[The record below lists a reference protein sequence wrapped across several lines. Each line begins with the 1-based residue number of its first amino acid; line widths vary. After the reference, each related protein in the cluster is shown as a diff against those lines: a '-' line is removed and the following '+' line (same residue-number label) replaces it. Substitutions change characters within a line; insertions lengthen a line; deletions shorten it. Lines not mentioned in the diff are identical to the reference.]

1 MPISYYS
8 VEGAMRSAT
17 DEVHV
22 SGMLAYP
29 SHGQV
34 AFPIVVTHRC
44 TPFRATR
51 DWLDG
56 VEVRS
61 REEIFGSASPQTAD
75 HINLELMGGSKHSA
89 VAAAFGFLGN
99 RMVAD
104 HVRIDTGHVGGPSG
118 GLAFTLALIDVLTP
132 GELTGGHAVAATG
145 SIADGGEVG
154 AVGGIRLKTLAARA
168 ARVELFLVPEENYR
182 EAVANAGPM
191 RVVGVRD
198 LRSALDSLPR
208 GS

>member
-1 MPISYYS
+1 MTDVNIGLLGYKFMGKAHSNAYRQVGRFFPGKFTPRLKVICGRDRS
-8 VEGAMRSAT
+8 GAEAAARQFGW
-17 DEVHV
+17 DEVETDWRK
-22 SGMLAYP
+22 
-29 SHGQV
+29 
-34 AFPIVVTHRC
+34 VVERK
-44 TPFRATR
+44 
-51 DWLDG
+51 D
-56 VEVRS
+56 
-61 REEIFGSASPQTAD
+61 
-75 HINLELMGGSKHSA
+75 
-89 VAAAFGFLGN
+89 
-99 RMVAD
+99 
-104 HVRIDTGHVGGPSG
+104 
-118 GLAFTLALIDVLTP
+118 IDVIDVSTP

-208 GS
+208 DS